1 MSRDVEAI
9 VLWEDVVHQLFDITN
24 RFPKNQRFVLSN
36 RILDVALD
44 IVEMLVDAQY
54 TKRTEQGDR
63 LEQVNGLFTRLR
75 LLLRIANRENFLS
88 TGRLGNI
95 IEQIDTVA
103 KMVYGWKTRSQ
114 SV

>member
-24 RFPKNQRFVLSN
+24 RFPKNQRFVLTN
-36 RILDVALD
+36 RIMDVALD

-54 TKRTEQGDR
+54 TKRIAQGER
-63 LEQVNGLFTRLR
+63 LERVNGLFTKLR
-75 LLLRIANRENFLS
+75 VLLRISNRENFIS

-103 KMVYGWKTRSQ
+103 KMVYGWKTHSE

>member
-24 RFPKNQRFVLSN
+24 RFPKNQRFVLTN
-36 RILDVALD
+36 RILDAALD

-54 TKRTEQGDR
+54 TKRTEQGER
-63 LEQVNGLFTRLR
+63 LERVNGLFTKLR
-75 LLLRIANRENFLS
+75 VLLRIANREDFLS

-95 IEQIDTVA
+95 IEQIDNIA
-103 KMVYGWKTRSQ
+103 KMVYGWKTRSE